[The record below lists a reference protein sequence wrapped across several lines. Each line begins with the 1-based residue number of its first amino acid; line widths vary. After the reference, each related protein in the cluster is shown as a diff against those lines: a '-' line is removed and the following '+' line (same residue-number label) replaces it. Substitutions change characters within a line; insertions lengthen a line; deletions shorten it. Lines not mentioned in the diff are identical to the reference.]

1 MHKENVAALNALQTA
16 GEETKALIAHGAAAF
31 DKVDEYAVSS
41 WEDIRGNGT
50 EAQRAADEAYRLWQ
64 EASKLNA
71 VTPDSPQD
79 FEGAREAIAAANEH
93 LGRARVLVTAILD
106 RLKNIEESRRVAE
119 DEISAAEHD
128 WRAGRE
134 FVSRYDPDITPKPAV
149 LLKEAADLVA
159 EAKREMAQRNP
170 DWIKV
175 VRLAREANDR
185 ADRALADAR
194 SQAEAMQARRSKART
209 LGQQAETSLS
219 RATNFANIHRDDV
232 TREVFP
238 AIEVAERNLAEGRA
252 LASRGEMEAVQDVE
266 RARALDA
273 AAAAF
278 TQVIGMADAAYN
290 QAFQQFQALETARKD
305 AYAALQRADAAVR
318 ETASYIDENSSVLGQ
333 ETHDMLEE
341 SINLLPKWAQSG
353 NEATYKAITQRARE
367 AENIAERAY
376 NQAAGEVSE
385 HRERESAERMA
396 DIVGTIIAIGAQAA
410 MSSAGRRSSRGGG
423 GGWGGGGIFGGGG
436 GRGGSSGGGWGGGG
450 SSGGGWG
457 GGGSSG
463 GSWGSGGSSGGGW

>member
-1 MHKENVAALNALQTA
+1 LQTA
-16 GEETKALIAHGAAAF
+16 GEETKSLIAQGAAAF
-31 DKVDEYAVSS
+31 DKVDEYAESS

-64 EASKLNA
+64 EASRLNA

-79 FEGAREAIAAANEH
+79 FEGAREAIAGASAN
-93 LGRARVLVTAILD
+93 LGRARELVTAILD

-128 WRAGRE
+128 WRSGRE
-134 FVSRYDPDITPKPAV
+134 FVSRHDPDITPQPDV
-149 LLKEAADLVA
+149 LLNEAADLVA
-159 EAKREMAQRNP
+159 GAKREMAQRKP

-175 VRLAREANDR
+175 VRMAREANDR

-194 SQAEAMQARRSKART
+194 SQTQAMQARRSKART

-219 RATNFANIHRDDV
+219 RAANFANVHRDDIA
-232 TREVFP
+232 REAFP
-238 AIEVAERNLAEGRA
+238 AIEGADRNLGEGRA

-278 TQVIGMADAAYN
+278 SQVIAAADAAYN
-290 QAFQQFQALETARKD
+290 QAYEQFQALETARKD
-305 AYAALQRADAAVR
+305 AYAALQRADSIVR
-318 ETASYIDENSSVLGQ
+318 DAASYIDENSNIVGHEPHQ
-333 ETHDMLEE
+333 MLEDA
-341 SINLLPKWAQSG
+341 IRLLPKWVTQG
-353 NEATYKAITQRARE
+353 NEATYRAIGQRARQAE
-367 AENIAERAY
+367 GAAENAY
-376 NQAAGEVSE
+376 NQAAAEISE

-410 MSSAGRRSSRGGG
+410 MSGAGRRSSRSGG

-436 GRGGSSGGGWGGGG
+436 GGSGGSSGGGWGGGG